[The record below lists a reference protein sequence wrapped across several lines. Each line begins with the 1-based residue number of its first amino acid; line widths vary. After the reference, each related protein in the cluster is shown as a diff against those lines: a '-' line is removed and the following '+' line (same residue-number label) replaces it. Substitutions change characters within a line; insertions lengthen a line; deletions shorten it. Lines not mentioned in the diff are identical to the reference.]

1 MPSLET
7 RWLGLFLLFCIE
19 LAWGIS
25 VLTVPDLAGAE
36 GLPALLVGSADVML
50 EIGVA
55 VLGTFAL
62 ILSRH
67 GSAVLALLRSGQ
79 DYAWWG
85 WLALH
90 GATLAAFLALAW
102 PVFGPEADGLPPPGA
117 WLLGL
122 AGAGLAALFC
132 LLFAAA
138 PPQAWWAIAR
148 QEWLGA
154 AASVLAGI
162 AAFTG
167 GVLANQA
174 WFPLAELTLRA
185 TRWVLTPVYPSLHY
199 EPDTYL
205 IGAND
210 FVVQIAPVCSGIEG
224 MALMTVFVIAYLWL
238 FRSELRFPAALLLLP
253 LGVAAIWVA
262 NVLRI
267 AVLIAIGASWSPDVA
282 VVGWHSQA
290 GWIGFSIVALLLI
303 ALAHRLMHRP
313 AAVPVAMAGG
323 GALPYLLPFL
333 ALMASSMV
341 VAGLSGG
348 FDLLYPLGVVVTG
361 VVLWVYRREY
371 PPLRWPMAVEPFLIG
386 IAVFVTWLLLETSDP
401 AAGEALQAELGDLS
415 PGLAA
420 TWLAFRVVGCVVTV
434 PIAEEL
440 AFRGYLIRKL
450 VAADFENVPPGRFT
464 WLSFLGSS
472 LLFGLLHQSWLAGT
486 VAGAGFALALYRRGR
501 LGDAIV
507 AHMTANALVAA
518 AVLFTGRWALWA

>member
-1 MPSLET
+1 
-7 RWLGLFLLFCIE
+7 
-19 LAWGIS
+19 
-25 VLTVPDLAGAE
+25 VPDLADAE
-36 GLPALLVGSADVML
+36 GFPALLVASADSML

-67 GSAVLALLRSGQ
+67 GAAVLALLRSGQ
-79 DYAWWG
+79 EYAWWG
-85 WLALH
+85 WLGLH
-90 GATLAAFLALAW
+90 AAGLLAFLALAW
-102 PVFGPEADGLPPPGA
+102 PVFGPETEGA
-117 WLLGL
+117 APSGTWLLALALTGL
-122 AGAGLAALFC
+122 ATLLC

-138 PPQAWWAIAR
+138 PPGAWWALAR
-148 QEWLGA
+148 REWLGA
-154 AASVLAGI
+154 VASVVAGT

-185 TRWVLTPVYPSLHY
+185 TRWVLAPLYPALHY
-199 EPDTYL
+199 DPDRYL

-210 FVVQIAPVCSGIEG
+210 FMVQIAPVCSGIEG

-238 FRSELRFPAALLLLP
+238 FRSELQFPAAFLLLP

-262 NVLRI
+262 NVVRI

-282 VVGWHSQA
+282 VTGWHSQA

-313 AAVPVAMAGG
+313 ASAPVTAAGR

-341 VAGLSGG
+341 VAGLSDG
-348 FDLLYPLGVVVTG
+348 FALLYPLGVVVTG
-361 VVLWVYRREY
+361 AVLWVYRRDY
-371 PPLRWPMAVEPFLIG
+371 PPLRWPVAAEPVLIG
-386 IAVFVTWLLLETSDP
+386 IAVFVAWLLLETSDA
-401 AAGEALQAELGDLS
+401 AAGEALQAELAGL
-415 PGLAA
+415 PGGIAA
-420 TWLAFRVVGCVVTV
+420 AWIAFRVVGCVVTV

-450 VAADFENVPPGRFT
+450 VAVDFENVPPGRFT
-464 WLSFLGSS
+464 WLSFLASS

-507 AHMTANALVAA
+507 AHMTSNALVAA
-518 AVLFTGRWALWA
+518 AVLLGGYWSLWA